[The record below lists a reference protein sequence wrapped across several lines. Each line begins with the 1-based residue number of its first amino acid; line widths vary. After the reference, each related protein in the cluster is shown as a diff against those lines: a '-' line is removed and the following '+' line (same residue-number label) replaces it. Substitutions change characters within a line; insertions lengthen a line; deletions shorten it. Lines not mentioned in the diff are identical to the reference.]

1 MKTMNKYYKLLE
13 KIISNGKKQTN
24 KKGNITYL
32 INQSLELNEN
42 DIIKI
47 LNEHP
52 IAKKKL
58 SNELELY
65 CSGVTSVKEYNAV
78 GITWWDY
85 CYPEMIN
92 TYPTYFKKLPA
103 LIEKINK
110 EKRSSKNYMLFIGET
125 GVETSQLPCLSLMQ
139 FQISEGRLHVTI
151 FQRSA
156 DSNLGLPSDIF
167 QAYLISQKIDITL
180 GSITFFI
187 GNAHIYD
194 NNLTKTGQLLKGDKV
209 KFELNV

>member
-1 MKTMNKYYKLLE
+1 MNKYYKLLE

-32 INQSLELNEN
+32 INESLKLNEN
-42 DIIKI
+42 DILRVLK
-47 LNEHP
+47 EHP

-65 CSGVTSVKEYNAV
+65 CSGITSVKEYNDA

-125 GVETSQLPCLSLMQ
+125 GVKTSQLPCLSLIQ
-139 FQISEGRLHVTI
+139 FQISDERLHITV

-194 NNLTKTGQLLKGDKV
+194 NNLTKTEQLLKGNKV

>member
-1 MKTMNKYYKLLE
+1 MNKYYKLLK

-32 INQSLELNEN
+32 INESLKLNKN
-42 DIIKI
+42 DILKI
-47 LNEHP
+47 LKEHP

-65 CSGVTSVKEYNAV
+65 CSGITSVKEYNAV

-92 TYPTYFKKLPA
+92 TYPTYFKKLPV

-110 EKRSSKNYMLFIGET
+110 EKRPSKNYMLFIGET
-125 GVETSQLPCLSLMQ
+125 GVETSQLPCLSLIQ
-139 FQISEGRLHVTI
+139 FQISEDKLHITV

-194 NNLTKTGQLLKGDKV
+194 NNLNKTELLLKGDKV

>member
-1 MKTMNKYYKLLE
+1 MNKYYRLLE

-24 KKGNITYL
+24 KKGDITYL
-32 INQSLELNEN
+32 INESLKLNEN
-42 DIIKI
+42 DILRI
-47 LNEHP
+47 LKEHP

-58 SNELELY
+58 SSELELY
-65 CSGVTSVKEYNAV
+65 CSGITFVKEYNAV